1 MRKFKKKIRRL
12 LGKNYL
18 TKALLAKYS
27 TYRLNQYY
35 KKMSKKIPVDDKMVI
50 FEAFFAKK
58 YACSPKAIYE
68 YMLSDPQYK
77 DFTFVWVFRNINDP
91 AIKEIFAGK
100 RTILLK
106 YKTKKYYR
114 FYARAKYWVTN
125 ARIPDCIVK
134 KPEQVYIQCWHGTPL
149 KKLGWDIEVK
159 GDNALS
165 SNKEVRRQYNHDASR
180 YTYMLSPSRFC
191 TEKLTSAFNLKALGK
206 EDIMV
211 EKGYPRNDELFTFD
225 DEKIKA
231 IRARIGIPEGKK
243 VILYAPTWR
252 DNQHTLGVGYTFD
265 IGIDLKA
272 LRERYGDEYVIL
284 MRMHYLIASKMNLGG
299 VMDFAIDV
307 SNYNNVNDLYIV
319 SDMLITDYSSVFF
332 DYANLKRP
340 ILFYMY
346 DLDEYQNNTRDFYIS
361 LDELPGPI
369 IKEEQALSDAIGD
382 ITNIRAEY
390 DEKYKAF
397 NDKFN
402 YLDDANASKRV
413 VETCIKP

>member
-1 MRKFKKKIRRL
+1 MNFIKKII
-12 LGKNYL
+12 K
-18 TKALLAKYS
+18 TLLAKNYFS
-27 TYRLNQYY
+27 NNILEKVKTYRLNKYY
-35 KKMSKKIPVDDKMVI
+35 KKMSKKVPVDEKMVI

-68 YMLSDPQYK
+68 YMLSDPKYK
-77 DFTFVWVFRNINDP
+77 DFKFVWVFRDIDDP
-91 AIKEIFAGK
+91 EIKKIFKGK
-100 RTILLK
+100 RTILLR

-125 ARIPDCIVK
+125 ARVPDCIVK

-159 GDNALS
+159 GNNAMS

-191 TEKLTSAFNLKALGK
+191 SEKLTSAFNLKALGK
-206 EDIMV
+206 ENIIV

-225 DEKIKA
+225 NDKVNAIKDEL
-231 IRARIGIPEGKK
+231 GIPRDKK

-252 DNQHTLGVGYTFD
+252 DNQHKLGVGYTFD
-265 IGIDLKA
+265 IGIDLKK
-272 LRERYGDEYVIL
+272 LKTLYGDEYVIL
-284 MRMHYLIASKMNLGG
+284 MRMHYLIANQMNLHG
-299 VMDFAIDV
+299 VSDFAVDV
-307 SNYNNVNDLYIV
+307 SSYNNVNDLYII
-319 SDMLITDYSSVFF
+319 SDILITDYSSVFF

-346 DLDEYQNNTRDFYIS
+346 DLDTYQNNTRDFYIS

-369 IKEEQALSDAIGD
+369 IKEADELSDAIG
-382 ITNIRAEY
+382 NIDSISEQY
-390 DEKYKAF
+390 KEKYKAF

-402 YLDDANASKRV
+402 YLDDADSSKRV
-413 VETCIKP
+413 VETCIK

>member
-1 MRKFKKKIRRL
+1 MKAIKKIIKKL
-12 LGKNYL
+12 LGGNYFTKNL
-18 TKALLAKYS
+18 MEKLN
-27 TYRLNQYY
+27 TYRLNKYY
-35 KKMSKKIPVDDKMVI
+35 KKMSKKVPVDDKMVI

-68 YMLSDPQYK
+68 YMLSDPKYK
-77 DFTFVWVFRNINDP
+77 DFKFVWVFRDTDDP
-91 AIKEIFAGK
+91 EIKKIFKGK
-100 RTILLK
+100 KTILLR

-125 ARIPDCIVK
+125 ARVPDCIVK

-159 GDNALS
+159 GNNALS

-211 EKGYPRNDELFTFD
+211 EEGYPRNDELFTFD
-225 DEKIKA
+225 DNKVTAIKEEL
-231 IRARIGIPEGKK
+231 GIPLDKK

-265 IGIDLKA
+265 IGIDLKKM
-272 LRERYGDEYVIL
+272 RERYGDEYVIL
-284 MRMHYLIASKMNLGG
+284 MRMHYLIASQMNLRG
-299 VMDFAIDV
+299 VSDFAIDV
-307 SNYNNVNDLYIV
+307 SNYNNVNDLYII
-319 SDMLITDYSSVFF
+319 SDILITDYSSVFF

-346 DLDEYQNNTRDFYIS
+346 DLDTYQNNTRDFYIS

-369 IKEEQALSDAIGD
+369 IKEEAELSDAIGSID
-382 ITNIRAEY
+382 EIEAQY
-390 DEKYKAF
+390 AEKYKAF

-402 YLDDANASKRV
+402 YLDDAYSAKRV
-413 VETCIKP
+413 VETCIK

>member
-68 YMLSDPQYK
+68 YMLSDPRYK

-390 DEKYKAF
+390 DKKYKAF

>member
-68 YMLSDPQYK
+68 YMLSDPRYK

>member
-1 MRKFKKKIRRL
+1 MRKLKKRIKKL
-12 LGKNYL
+12 LGKNYITKAIL
-18 TKALLAKYS
+18 TKYDTYALNK
-27 TYRLNQYY
+27 YY

-68 YMLSDPQYK
+68 YMLTAPEYK
-77 DFTFVWVFRNINDP
+77 DFKFVWVFRNINDP
-91 AIKEIFAGK
+91 EIKEIFEGK

-159 GDNALS
+159 GNNALS

-180 YTYMLSPSRFC
+180 YSYMISPSRFC

-225 DEKIKA
+225 DEKVKR
-231 IRARIGIPEGKK
+231 IRETIGIPEGKK

-272 LRERYGDEYVIL
+272 LRARYGDDYVIL

-299 VMDFAIDV
+299 VSDFAIDV

-319 SDMLITDYSSVFF
+319 SDILITDYSSVFF

-346 DLDEYQNNTRDFYIS
+346 DLDEYQGNTRDFYIS

-369 IKEEQALSDAIGD
+369 IKEEKELSDAIG
-382 ITNIRAEY
+382 NIESINTEY
-390 DEKYKAF
+390 AKKYKAF

-402 YLDDANASKRV
+402 YLDDAHASQRV
-413 VETCIKP
+413 ANTCIKP

>member
-1 MRKFKKKIRRL
+1 MKAIKKIIKKI
-12 LGKNYL
+12 LGNNYFTKNFL
-18 TKALLAKYS
+18 EKVR
-27 TYRLNQYY
+27 TYRLNKYY

-68 YMLSDPQYK
+68 YMLSDPKYK
-77 DFTFVWVFRNINDP
+77 DFKFVWVFRDTDDP
-91 AIKEIFAGK
+91 EIKKIFKGK
-100 RTILLK
+100 KTILLR

-125 ARIPDCIVK
+125 ARVPDCIVK

-159 GDNALS
+159 GNNALS

-206 EDIMV
+206 ENIMV

-225 DEKIKA
+225 DNKVAAIKEEL
-231 IRARIGIPEGKK
+231 GIPQDKK

-265 IGIDLKA
+265 IGIDLKK
-272 LRERYGDEYVIL
+272 LRERYGDDYVIL
-284 MRMHYLIASKMNLGG
+284 MRMHYLIASQMNLRG
-299 VMDFAIDV
+299 VSDFAIDV
-307 SNYNNVNDLYIV
+307 SNYNNVNDLYII
-319 SDMLITDYSSVFF
+319 SDILITDYSSVFF

-346 DLDEYQNNTRDFYIS
+346 DLDTYQNNTRDFYIS

-369 IKEEQALSDAIGD
+369 IKEESELSDAIG
-382 ITNIRAEY
+382 NISEIQSQYA
-390 DEKYKAF
+390 EKYKAF

-402 YLDDANASKRV
+402 YLDDAFSAKRV
-413 VETCIKP
+413 VETCIK